1 MLIRELMPLTSS
13 ATSTSERRT
22 WLGLY
27 ARSLVPA
34 VLFLLAAGA
43 MVTSTGSGL
52 AVPDWPLS
60 FGKLMPPMKGGVFYE
75 HGHRMVATTIGL
87 LTIILAAWTSR
98 VERRGWVRRL
108 TWAALGL
115 VVVQGLVGGATVLL
129 RLPVWTS
136 ALHACLAQGFFLL
149 IVFLAL
155 VHSPGWDTAK
165 PRLDPASP
173 LPKLALATTVAIY
186 LQLVVGALMRH
197 MNAGLAIPDFPTV
210 FGGLFPPAWSPEIF
224 IHFAHRAG
232 ALVVSLFV
240 LATAGAARGTPG
252 ELRRPAVMM
261 VLLLVLQVLLGAGIV
276 WTGRQP
282 VVASI
287 HVVVGAV
294 LLATSMVLTVK
305 SRRGMR
311 TATASARSA
320 FAAGE
325 VPA

>member
-1 MLIRELMPLTSS
+1 MPLTSS
-13 ATSTSERRT
+13 ATPTSGSRT
-22 WLGLY
+22 GLGLY
-27 ARSLVPA
+27 TRSLVPA

-60 FGKLMPPMKGGVFYE
+60 FGQLMPPMKGGVFYE
-75 HGHRMVATTIGL
+75 HGHRMVATMIGV

-98 VERRGWVRRL
+98 VEPRVWVRRL

-115 VVVQGLVGGATVLL
+115 VILQGLVGGATVLL

-155 VHSPGWDTAK
+155 VHAPAWSTQK
-165 PRLDPASP
+165 SNLDPTSS
-173 LPKLALATTVAIY
+173 LPKLALATTIAVYA
-186 LQLVVGALMRH
+186 QLVVGAVMRH
-197 MNAGLAIPDFPTV
+197 TNAGLAIPDFPTV
-210 FGGLFPPAWSPEIF
+210 FGGLLPPAWSPEIA

-232 ALVVSLFV
+232 ALFVSLLV
-240 LATAGAARGTPG
+240 LATAVSARQGG
-252 ELRRPAVMM
+252 NLRRLAAIM
-261 VLLLVLQVLLGAGIV
+261 VILVIIQVFLGALTV
-276 WTGRQP
+276 WTGRHP
-282 VVASI
+282 IVASI

-294 LLATSMVLTVK
+294 LLATSLSLTVK
-305 SRRGMR
+305 SRRGMSR
-311 TATASARSA
+311 AIPSSRPA
-320 FAAGE
+320 FAPGE